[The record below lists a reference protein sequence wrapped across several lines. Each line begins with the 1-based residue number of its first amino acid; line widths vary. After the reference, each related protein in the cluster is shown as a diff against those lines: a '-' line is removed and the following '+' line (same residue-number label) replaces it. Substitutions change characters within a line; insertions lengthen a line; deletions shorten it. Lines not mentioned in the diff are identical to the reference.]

1 MIYKSYKFRIYP
13 TIDQQ
18 KFLNETLGACRK
30 VYNLSLDEAIKEYE
44 NYKQDST
51 LSKPKLGGFDF
62 IKRLPIIKNKEEYK
76 WLYNYSSC
84 SLQQKLLDLG
94 KAFNNFFRDIKI
106 KRKTGYPKFK
116 SRFHNESFRLTPMYF
131 KIVDNK
137 LFIAKLSTEIKVKL
151 YKQLPSEPSQV
162 TITRTNSGKYYA
174 TFLCKTEPKVTNG
187 SGIVGIDLGVKDFI
201 VTSDN
206 ESITNPKYF
215 NKYQNKLKLYQRRL
229 SRKVKGSNN
238 RNKARIKVAK
248 IHETISNLRLD
259 FIHKTTR
266 SLVNR
271 YKAICIED
279 LNVKGMSKN
288 SHLSKHILDSGFGMF
303 RRILSYKVIDSNW
316 CNLIIANRWYPS
328 TQICSNCGKKS
339 EDKIKLS
346 VRDWKCGYC
355 DKEHNRDFNASKN
368 LANIAKRPEIE
379 DILIQKFGTIFITE
393 SFEI

>member
-1 MIYKSYKFRIYP
+1 MQYKGIKFRIYP

-30 VYNLSLDEAIKEYE
+30 VYNISLDEAIKEYE
-44 NYKQDST
+44 NYKLNIT
-51 LSKPKLGGFDF
+51 LSKPKVSGFD
-62 IKRLPIIKNKEEYK
+62 IVKKLPIIKNKEEYK

-84 SLQQKLLDLG
+84 ALQQKLLDLG
-94 KAFNNFFRDIKI
+94 KSFSNFFRDIKI

-131 KIVDNK
+131 KLIHNK
-137 LFIAKLSTEIKVKL
+137 LFISKLHTGLKIKL

-162 TITRTNSGKYYA
+162 TVTKTTTGKYYA
-174 TFLCKTEPKVTNG
+174 TFLCKIEPKVTNG
-187 SGIVGIDLGVKDFI
+187 SGVVGIDLGVKDFI

-248 IHETISNLRLD
+248 IHEAISNLRLD

-271 YKAICIED
+271 YKTICIED

-288 SHLSKHILDSGFGMF
+288 SKLSKHILDSGFGMF
-303 RRILSYKVIDSNW
+303 RRFLTYKISDSNW
-316 CNLIIANRWYPS
+316 CNLIIAHRWFPS
-328 TQICSNCGKKS
+328 TQICSNCGVKPD
-339 EDKIKLS
+339 EKIKLS
-346 VRDWKCGYC
+346 IRNWICINC
-355 DKEHNRDFNASKN
+355 NTEHNRDFNASKN

-379 DILIQKFGTIFITE
+379 DLLIKKFGTIFITE
-393 SFEI
+393 SFEV

>member
-1 MIYKSYKFRIYP
+1 MSYKSIKFRIYP

-30 VYNLSLDEAIKEYE
+30 VYNLSLDDSIKEYE
-44 NYKQDST
+44 NYKQNNT
-51 LSKPKLGGFDF
+51 LSKPKIGGFDF
-62 IKRLPIIKNKEEYK
+62 VKKLPIIKNKEEYK

-84 SLQQKLLDLG
+84 ALQQKLLDLG
-94 KAFNNFFRDIKI
+94 KAFTNFFRDIKN

-116 SRFHNESFRLTPMYF
+116 SRFCGDSFRLPSPTF
-131 KIVDNK
+131 KILNNK
-137 LFIAKLSTEIKVKL
+137 LKIHKLSTNIKIKL

-162 TITRTNSGKYYA
+162 TITKTTTGKYYA
-174 TFLCKTEPKVTNG
+174 IFLCKTEPKLTNG
-187 SGIVGIDLGVKDFI
+187 SGIVGVDLGVKDFI

-206 ESITNPKYF
+206 ESIINPKYF

-248 IHETISNLRLD
+248 VHESISNLRLD
-259 FIHKTTR
+259 FIHKITR

-271 YKAICIED
+271 YKTICIED

-288 SHLSKHILDSGFGMF
+288 RNLSKHILDSGFGVF

-316 CNLIIANRWYPS
+316 CNLIIANRWFPS
-328 TQICSNCGKKS
+328 TQICSSCGKKS

-346 VRDWKCGYC
+346 IRDWKCSYC
-355 DKEHNRDFNASKN
+355 NKEHNRDFNASIN

-379 DILIQKFGTIFITE
+379 DLLIQKFGTIFITE
-393 SFEI
+393 SF

>member
-94 KAFNNFFRDIKI
+94 KAFTNFFRDMKT

-116 SRFHNESFRLTPMYF
+116 SRLHNESFRLTPVCF
-131 KIVDNK
+131 KLINNK
-137 LFIAKLSTEIKVKL
+137 LFISKLPTEVKVKL

-162 TITRTNSGKYYA
+162 TITKTTTGKYYA

-187 SGIVGIDLGVKDFI
+187 SGVVGIDLGIKDFI

-206 ESITNPKYF
+206 ELINNPKYF

-238 RNKARIKVAK
+238 RNKSRLKVAK
-248 IHETISNLRLD
+248 VHETISNLRLD
-259 FIHKTTR
+259 FIHKITR